1 MVPEALAHEAF
12 ARYAVHLGL
21 HSLAIDY
28 STGNLFGME
37 RTMSDTTLDKVRD
50 FHTAFDLP
58 IGEEPSFGDLATMT
72 RRDLWDFALK
82 AEQLSSEMWEAAGD
96 EHGSG
101 SCVLLRLALCME
113 EFSELIRAVAS
124 EDMVETLDALCDMR
138 YVADGF
144 TTTLGLS
151 EEFPDAFQEVHLSN
165 LSKLGTLGHPIFD
178 EFGKVKKG
186 PQYFKPDIAGVLDE
200 HKEERDDDKD

>member
-1 MVPEALAHEAF
+1 MVPEALAHEAL
-12 ARYAVHLGL
+12 ASYAIHLGL
-21 HSLAIDY
+21 HSMAIDY
-28 STGNLFGME
+28 STGLFLGME
-37 RTMSDTTLDKVRD
+37 RTMSDITLDKVRD

-58 IGEEPSFGDLATMT
+58 IGEEPSFGDLATLT
-72 RRDLWDFALK
+72 RRDLWDFTLK

-101 SCVLLRLALCME
+101 SSVLLRLALCME

-124 EDMVETLDALCDMR
+124 EDIVETLDALCDMR

-144 TTTLGLS
+144 AITLGLTD
-151 EEFPDAFQEVHLSN
+151 EFSDAFQEVHLSN
-165 LSKLGTLGHPIFD
+165 LSKLGKDRRPIFD

-186 PQYFKPDIAGVLDE
+186 PQYFKPDIAGVLDD
-200 HKEERDDDKD
+200 HKEERDNE